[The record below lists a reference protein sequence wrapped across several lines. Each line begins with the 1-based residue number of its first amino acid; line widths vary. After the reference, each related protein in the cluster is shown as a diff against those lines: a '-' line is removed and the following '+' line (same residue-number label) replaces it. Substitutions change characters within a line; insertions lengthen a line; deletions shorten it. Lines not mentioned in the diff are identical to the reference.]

1 MKTERE
7 GTLGRH
13 YNLVRP
19 LVWKCLTQLK
29 AELPQDP
36 APPLLSTHLNYVS
49 LLAGCDLKGR
59 LPPTPR
65 FLLCSSR
72 WSKQLTSLFAHPQ
85 VNRPQTHTL
94 TMKLSLP
101 IKCIVTASLQEMW
114 LNRRA
119 SFKQHKPSSEEL
131 TVCTCFLSHME
142 SKSKY
147 KVTYM
152 T

>member
-19 LVWKCLTQLK
+19 LVWKFLTQLK

-59 LPPTPR
+59 LPPPPLTIVLFPVVKTTNQPI
-65 FLLCSSR
+65 CSSADER
-72 WSKQLTSLFAHPQ
+72 AANTHAHNEAVFAHQ
-85 VNRPQTHTL
+85 VHRHCVIAGDVAEP
-94 TMKLSLP
+94 
-101 IKCIVTASLQEMW
+101 
-114 LNRRA
+114 
-119 SFKQHKPSSEEL
+119 
-131 TVCTCFLSHME
+131 E
-142 SKSKY
+142 SII
-147 KVTYM
+147 
-152 T
+152 